1 MFRCFV
7 RLRGTL
13 PRASTSAVYDHCGR
27 AGLDVDD
34 DHHNTYTINDSHRW
48 IRVGFK
54 RLLDRDGE

>member
-1 MFRCFV
+1 M
-7 RLRGTL
+7 
-13 PRASTSAVYDHCGR
+13 YDHCDR